1 MNPVPAKIGELMSI
15 KQVAEKTGIGAST
28 IRYYDQQFEDYLQIK
43 RGSGRRRLFSSGA
56 VDRLLTVN
64 RLLKEQ
70 GLSLRQARQVL
81 SGQGSAAVPAEGLG
95 RVEVE
100 VAELKGEVATLKRQV
115 EELKDIQARTLALLD
130 HLT

>member
-1 MNPVPAKIGELMSI
+1 MNPEPAKTDEFLSI

-64 RLLKEQ
+64 RLLKEK
-70 GLSLRQARQVL
+70 GLSIRQARQVL
-81 SGQGSAAVPAEGLG
+81 SGQGNAPMPQAGLD
-95 RVEVE
+95 RMEVE
-100 VAELKGEVATLKRQV
+100 ITELKGEVSALKRQV
-115 EELKDIQARTLALLD
+115 EELKDIQSRTLALLD